1 MEKLILAYL
10 NVTYPNVYTYR
21 CKFGD
26 ILYLNNNSVF
36 DNHLH
41 IKRVNVVAQLVLLF
55 SCDELDAY
63 DVFDSWR
70 DSRPVYV
77 RVVNS
82 TNDAVLVPLETVCN
96 STV

>member
-1 MEKLILAYL
+1 MKKLMFKYL

-55 SCDELDAY
+55 SCNELDAY

-70 DSRPVYV
+70 ASRPVYV
-77 RVVNS
+77 RV
-82 TNDAVLVPLETVCN
+82 TNATNEDVLVPLETECN
-96 STV
+96 TTC